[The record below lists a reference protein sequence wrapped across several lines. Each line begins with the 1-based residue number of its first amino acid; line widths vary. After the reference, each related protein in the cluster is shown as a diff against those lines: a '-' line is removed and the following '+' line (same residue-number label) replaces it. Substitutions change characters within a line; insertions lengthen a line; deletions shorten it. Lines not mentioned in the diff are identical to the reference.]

1 MMSVIVMSSLEIIYN
16 AYPLLRKLYLI
27 QSSVLRRKCEDRI
40 VVYCYNF
47 PRFEVQKDMG
57 DYSA

>member
-27 QSSVLRRKCEDRI
+27 QSSVLRRKCEDGI
-40 VVYCYNF
+40 VVDCYNF
-47 PRFEVQKDMG
+47 PRFEVQKDVG
-57 DYSA
+57 DYPA